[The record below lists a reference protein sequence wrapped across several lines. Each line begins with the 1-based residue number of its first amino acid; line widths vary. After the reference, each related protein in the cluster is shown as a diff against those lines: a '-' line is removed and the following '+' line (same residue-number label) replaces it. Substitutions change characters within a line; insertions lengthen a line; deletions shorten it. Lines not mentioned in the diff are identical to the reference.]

1 MVLCVSVVELPEK
14 TYHGHTEYAQWATEL
29 VESYA
34 EESDSKAMRRTSLG
48 ARVALCLDIAPRSN
62 SKDN

>member
-1 MVLCVSVVELPEK
+1 MSRWWIAPEK

-29 VESYA
+29 VENYA
-34 EESDSKAMRRTSLG
+34 EENQGTAMRRSSLG
-48 ARVALCLDIAPRSN
+48 ARGVVLCLDISMRSN